1 MFFFFGIGCTKIDTT
16 ELGQDLIPAVDNI
29 HTFDTT
35 LNVIANNF
43 DYDNPCD
50 SVGRTNLHALGIIAN
65 DPYFGKSEA
74 NIYTEFKPSAF
85 PFNFMDHDKDSL
97 FIDSAVIVLQYSYSY
112 GDTNALQ
119 KVQVYPLA
127 NRFKLDSI
135 YTTCNLL
142 DYRNILL
149 GEKSFTPVSLR
160 DSVHGFREKAANQ
173 LRIPVDRSL
182 IENWIAMGTGIFQS
196 DSAFVSRFQG
206 FAIMADET
214 AGGQALNYF
223 DLSSNNTRL
232 SIYMRSSKADKKD
245 TSVYDFPVTNSS
257 GRSNSIVRTRDNS
270 EITQHLSQPA
280 AGDSLIYL
288 QTSPG
293 NYAQLKIPGI
303 ATLSNRVIHRAEL
316 IMDQVYSPN
325 TFDNFFTTPAMLYLD
340 TKDTSATTYV
350 PVPCDFNSTELQ
362 SGFFTIGGAG
372 KKADNG
378 SGQTVTRYTF
388 NISRYVQSI
397 ITRQEN
403 NAVLRLRA
411 PYFILNSNTYVDRCN
426 QLISPFTYGMNNVA
440 DGRVKLNGTNS
451 TPTKMRL
458 RIIYSTL

>member
-1 MFFFFGIGCTKIDTT
+1 
-16 ELGQDLIPAVDNI
+16 
-29 HTFDTT
+29 
-35 LNVIANNF
+35 
-43 DYDNPCD
+43 
-50 SVGRTNLHALGIIAN
+50 
-65 DPYFGKSEA
+65 
-74 NIYTEFKPSAF
+74 
-85 PFNFMDHDKDSL
+85 
-97 FIDSAVIVLQYSYSY
+97 
-112 GDTNALQ
+112 
-119 KVQVYPLA
+119 
-127 NRFKLDSI
+127 
-135 YTTCNLL
+135 
-142 DYRNILL
+142 
-149 GEKSFTPVSLR
+149 FTPVSLR
-160 DSVHGFREKAANQ
+160 DSVRGFREKAANQ

-403 NAVLRLRA
+403 NAV
-411 PYFILNSNTYVDRCN
+411 
-426 QLISPFTYGMNNVA
+426 
-440 DGRVKLNGTNS
+440 
-451 TPTKMRL
+451 
-458 RIIYSTL
+458 